1 MIKVHVKAKGNFKN
15 TEGFLKRVREH
26 RILEKLDKY
35 GKLGVEALAEATPK
49 RTGKTSESWYY
60 TIMQYSD
67 TGSFII
73 RWSNSNVNITPHGR
87 ANIAVILDV
96 GHATRQG
103 GYVQGRHYISPA
115 IQPVFERIAKDAWE
129 EVTS

>member
-49 RTGKTSESWYY
+49 RTGNC
-60 TIMQYSD
+60 
-67 TGSFII
+67 
-73 RWSNSNVNITPHGR
+73 R
-87 ANIAVILDV
+87 L
-96 GHATRQG
+96 
-103 GYVQGRHYISPA
+103 
-115 IQPVFERIAKDAWE
+115 
-129 EVTS
+129 